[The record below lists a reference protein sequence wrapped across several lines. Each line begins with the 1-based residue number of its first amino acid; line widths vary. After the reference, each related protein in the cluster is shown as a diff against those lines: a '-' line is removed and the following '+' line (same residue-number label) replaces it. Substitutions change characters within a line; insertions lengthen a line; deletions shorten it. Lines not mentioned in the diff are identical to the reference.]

1 MSGYQVGQYGQNVL
15 ANLPVPKG
23 PGKNWKVEDVE
34 DVMKNK
40 KIIPNYIN
48 GRHMFKA
55 ALCQACHR
63 IQNKGNNI
71 GPDLTQLASRFTVK
85 DMAHAIINPDAEI
98 SDQYMVSEIHL
109 NNGDRWFVK
118 IVEETSDSLLFM
130 LNPLTPE
137 KVTKIHLSSI
147 KEKKRSLQSQM
158 FPALLNRLNEQEV
171 VDLMTYL
178 LAGGQDDISLY
189 P

>member
-1 MSGYQVGQYGQNVL
+1 
-15 ANLPVPKG
+15 
-23 PGKNWKVEDVE
+23 
-34 DVMKNK
+34 
-40 KIIPNYIN
+40 
-48 GRHMFKA
+48 
-55 ALCQACHR
+55 
-63 IQNKGNNI
+63 
-71 GPDLTQLASRFTVK
+71 
-85 DMAHAIINPDAEI
+85 
-98 SDQYMVSEIHL
+98 
-109 NNGDRWFVK
+109 
-118 IVEETSDSLLFM
+118 M

-178 LAGGQDDISLY
+178 LSGGQDDISLY

>member
-1 MSGYQVGQYGQNVL
+1 
-15 ANLPVPKG
+15 
-23 PGKNWKVEDVE
+23 
-34 DVMKNK
+34 
-40 KIIPNYIN
+40 
-48 GRHMFKA
+48 MFEA

-98 SDQYMVSEIHL
+98 SDQYMISEIHL
-109 NNGDRWFVK
+109 NNGDRWFAK
-118 IVEETSDSLLFM
+118 IIEETSDSLFVM

-147 KEKKRSLQSQM
+147 KEKKRILQSQM

-178 LAGGQDDISLY
+178 LAGGQEDISLY
-189 P
+189 TQ